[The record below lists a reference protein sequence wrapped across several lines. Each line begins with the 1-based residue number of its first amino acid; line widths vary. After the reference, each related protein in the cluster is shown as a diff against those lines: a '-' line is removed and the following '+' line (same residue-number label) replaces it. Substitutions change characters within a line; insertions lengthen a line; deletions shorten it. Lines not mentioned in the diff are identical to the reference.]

1 MPTVP
6 YSYHLHHLPTDKH
19 YYGIRFAKN
28 CSPRDL
34 WVKYFSSSKVVKK
47 LIQTFGKESFE
58 ATVRRTFTDGASALL
73 WEHRVLTKL
82 HAASRSNWINR
93 HDGGKKFRSPEHHST
108 ETKERLRLKIT
119 GMKRSAATKE
129 KLAASARIRE
139 DKRREEGWKM
149 PRESIESAIKTRKA
163 RMASGEITPYSLQR
177 NEKMSRSKTGTK
189 RKYLPDGSFIMI
201 RY

>member
-19 YYGIRFAKN
+19 YYGIRFAKKCN
-28 CSPRDL
+28 PRDL

-58 ATVRRTFTDGASALL
+58 VTVRRIFTDGASALL

-149 PRESIESAIKTRKA
+149 PVADVLRRADAKRGIPRFKEIK
-163 RMASGEITPYSLQR
+163 
-177 NEKMSRSKTGTK
+177 EKISQSKLGTK
-189 RKYLPDGSFIMI
+189 RKYLPDGTFIMV
-201 RY
+201 RP